1 MLITAP
7 PLGKLFGHK
16 RAWAHRQIVAGRFGA
31 VRRRGRAYL
40 VELREVEREAGR
52 KFSPVQLEAAGVHH
66 LYESEIA

>member
-7 PLGKLFGHK
+7 PLGRLFGHK
-16 RAWAHRQIVAGRFGA
+16 RAWAHRQIVAGRFGP

-52 KFSPVQLEAAGVHH
+52 KFSPAQLAAACLHQPH
-66 LYESEIA
+66 EKEIA